1 MPQPAVK
8 RLIWLGG
15 AAIALAVALLVALP
29 FIASTQIVRDR
40 IAQELSH
47 WSGYQVTLGAETSI
61 EVWPVVTAHL
71 TDVTFSE
78 FGGSGRPVAR
88 VDRIDAALAA
98 LPALRGE
105 IVFSQLRLLRP
116 TITLSSGGLPAPPA
130 GMPPGRIADA
140 LAAMRSILAENAAD
154 PDLSQLP
161 GDALPGVEIV
171 EGKLAVLRDGKSAE
185 LLSAVSGRLAWPAF
199 NRAASVT
206 ASGIWRG
213 ELVDVSFETAQ
224 PLALLVGAAAPATIG
239 LDSAPLNLDFKG
251 AASFGND
258 GFVQGQGSLS
268 SPSLRRMLEWS
279 GNEITPGSAIGAV
292 SLEAKV
298 SGSLRRLNL
307 SDASVTLD
315 GNPSRGTLE
324 ISLGEKVPTVAGT
337 LAFQTINLQSFL
349 SAFSA
354 LTPDRWGRYS
364 TIDGQ
369 VAEQMNLDLRLSA
382 DTATAGTLSFTGVA
396 ATAQIRGG
404 LAAFDIS
411 DARAFD
417 GAIQAG
423 FRIDQPNA
431 ASRVE
436 VRLRGVGIDLGA
448 LAQTMQVSYLMPIAR
463 GDLTI
468 SLKGDGN
475 DWTSIMR
482 TAQGSLSLNLG
493 PGAMAG
499 VDLAAFSDKAR
510 KGEFFPLNEASG
522 GVLNFDSLVM
532 KARVKKGTARLQRA
546 EVTSGNQR
554 VELSGLVP
562 LPGRGLALT
571 GTIGAKMEGDDKDPA
586 RMQFFVGGSWDSPYV
601 SPVIPPDLE

>member
-1 MPQPAVK
+1 MPQPVVK
-8 RLIWLGG
+8 RLIWIGG
-15 AAIALAVALLVALP
+15 LAIALAVAVLIVLP

-47 WSGYQVTLGAETSI
+47 WTGYQVTLGAETSI

-78 FGGSGRPVAR
+78 FGGSGRPIAR
-88 VDRIDAALAA
+88 VDKIDAALAA

-116 TITLSSGGLPAPPA
+116 SISLAADDLPPAPVAIPR
-130 GMPPGRIADA
+130 GRIAEA
-140 LAAMRSILAENAAD
+140 LTAARGVVAENAAE
-154 PDLSQLP
+154 PDLSGLP
-161 GDALPGVEIV
+161 ADALPSIDIV
-171 EGKLAVLRDGKSAE
+171 EGKLTILHDGKSTE

-199 NRAASVT
+199 NRSASVA

-213 ELVDVSFETAQ
+213 EVVNVEFETAQ
-224 PLALLVGAAAPATIG
+224 PLILLVGAAAPVAVG
-239 LDSAPLNLDFKG
+239 LDSAPLTLDYKG
-251 AASFGND
+251 TASLGSD
-258 GFVQGQGSLS
+258 GFLQGQGALT

-279 GNEITPGSAIGAV
+279 GNDIAPGSAIGAV
-292 SLEAKV
+292 SLDAKV

-307 SDASVTLD
+307 SEASVTLD

-324 ISLGEKVPTVAGT
+324 IALGDKVPTVAGT

-382 DTATAGTLSFTGVA
+382 NTATAGTLTFTGVA
-396 ATAQIRGG
+396 ATAQIKGG

-436 VRLRGVGIDLGA
+436 VRLRGVDIDLGA

-463 GDLTI
+463 GDLMI

-482 TAQGSLSLNLG
+482 TAQGSLSINLG

-499 VDLAAFSDKAR
+499 IDLAAFSDRAR
-510 KGEFFPLNEASG
+510 KGEFFPLSEASG
-522 GVLNFDSLVM
+522 SALAFDSLVM
-532 KARVKKGTARLQRA
+532 KAKVENGTARLQRA
-546 EVTSGNQR
+546 EVTSGDQH

-571 GTIGAKMEGDDKDPA
+571 GTIGAKMEGENKDPA
-586 RMQFFVGGSWDSPYV
+586 RMQFFIGGSWDSPYV
-601 SPVIPPDLE
+601 SPVIPPDVE